1 MFDSM
6 LPEPKRKAWYLL
18 PLQVVCNLL
27 LTWML
32 LSNANIVFLLPF
44 PYRERLPEFLEIAT
58 LGLLAAGMSGTLY
71 LYRRRKRLVI
81 PSVLKTPPMLIG
93 SVVTLVFAVV
103 LGLCI
108 RAYPDQWST
117 Y

>member
-6 LPEPKRKAWYLL
+6 FAEPKRKTWYLL
-18 PLQVVCNLL
+18 PLQVLCNLL

-32 LSNANIVFLLPF
+32 LSIANIVFLLPF

-58 LGLLAAGMSGTLY
+58 FGLLASGMSGILY
-71 LYRRRKRLVI
+71 LYRRGKRLVI
-81 PSVLKTPPMLIG
+81 PSILKTPPVLIW
-93 SVVTLVFAVV
+93 SVVTFVLGVV
-103 LGLCI
+103 LGLSI
-108 RAYPDQWST
+108 KSFPNQWST